1 MAGPPVALDTLGGRT
16 AFEISAFGMVLAAL
30 MNLFLVTRHLRGDE
44 EAGRAELLRST
55 VVGRH
60 ASITAVLAT
69 ALLADAV
76 LGGLLF
82 AVLIGTGLPA
92 GGSAALAAGI
102 AGVGL
107 LFAGMAAVS
116 SQVTEGTRA
125 ASGIAGVA
133 LAVSFVLRAIGDVG
147 DGRLSWLSPL
157 GWGQALRPYGGEQIG
172 SANALTPVTT
182 AHLVCRLLPTNKK
195 HKKQ

>member
-1 MAGPPVALDTLGGRT
+1 MR
-16 AFEISAFGMVLAAL
+16 ISDWSSDVCSSDL
-30 MNLFLVTRHLRGDE
+30 
-44 EAGRAELLRST
+44 
-55 VVGRH
+55 
-60 ASITAVLAT
+60 
-69 ALLADAV
+69 
-76 LGGLLF
+76 
-82 AVLIGTGLPA
+82 TGLPA

-107 LFAGMAAVS
+107 LFAGMATVS

-157 GWGQALRPYGGEQIG
+157 GWGQALRPYGGERWWVLALMAAALEIG
-172 SANALTPVTT
+172 R
-182 AHLVCRLLPTNKK
+182 AHV
-195 HKKQ
+195 

>member
-92 GGSAALAAGI
+92 GGSARSEEHTSELQSLMRI
-102 AGVGL
+102 SY
-107 LFAGMAAVS
+107 AVFC
-116 SQVTEGTRA
+116 
-125 ASGIAGVA
+125 
-133 LAVSFVLRAIGDVG
+133 L
-147 DGRLSWLSPL
+147 
-157 GWGQALRPYGGEQIG
+157 
-172 SANALTPVTT
+172 
-182 AHLVCRLLPTNKK
+182 KK
-195 HKKQ
+195 K